1 MRPGLLSEWKA
12 CVLTY
17 DRCEDPR
24 DSFFQIYL
32 ALIDSV
38 AHSDELADVEDLLE
52 LCSQATLEQ
61 AATNF
66 MQFSPDLVLTEVY
79 RESMLSDWVAMTDW
93 LDEFLVDEQLGQS
106 AEDLW

>member
-1 MRPGLLSEWKA
+1 
-12 CVLTY
+12 
-17 DRCEDPR
+17 
-24 DSFFQIYL
+24 
-32 ALIDSV
+32 
-38 AHSDELADVEDLLE
+38 
-52 LCSQATLEQ
+52 
-61 AATNF
+61 